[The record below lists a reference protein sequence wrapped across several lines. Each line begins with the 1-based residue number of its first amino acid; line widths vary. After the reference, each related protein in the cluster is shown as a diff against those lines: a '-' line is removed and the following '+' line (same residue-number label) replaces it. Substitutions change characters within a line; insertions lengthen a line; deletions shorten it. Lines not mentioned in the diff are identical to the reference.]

1 MARGNGS
8 IWTDPLWLAEAHGWI
23 AGRLG
28 DLGSEVAGAIE
39 QPHVYP
45 WSTVLRVP
53 TPAGDIY
60 FKANVPEL
68 RHEAAVVGLL
78 SRRRPDCVPGLLAVE
93 PGRGWMLMADAGT
106 QLRQLVQQERDLG
119 RWLDVL
125 PLYAGVQ
132 LDVADAAEELL
143 AAGVPDLRLAVL
155 PSRFEELL
163 DGLDGLPAAERSRLR
178 GRVPQVAELCE
189 ELAGYGLAETI
200 QHDDFHDG
208 QVYVREGRY
217 LLLDWGDACV
227 SHPFFT
233 LAVTLEGGIAWGV
246 DDVQGSVDLTPYRD
260 AYLEPFRRAGRS
272 EDLSRAA
279 EIALRLG
286 WACRAVN
293 GHVEGELD
301 RTRTRL
307 RMFLDGRPDA

>member
-1 MARGNGS
+1 MAGGDGS
-8 IWTDPLWLAEAHGWI
+8 TWTDPLWLAAAHAWI
-23 AGRLG
+23 ADELVE
-28 DLGSEVAGAIE
+28 LGSEVAGTIE

-53 TPAGDIY
+53 TPEGDVY
-60 FKANVPEL
+60 FKANAPEL

-78 SRRRPDCVPGLLAVE
+78 AGRRPDCVPGLLAVE
-93 PGRGWMLMADAGT
+93 PGRGWMLMADAGM
-106 QLRQLVQQERDLG
+106 QLRQLVQQERRLS

-132 LDVADAAEELL
+132 LDVADAAGELL
-143 AAGVPDLRLAVL
+143 AAGAPDLRLAVL
-155 PSRFEELL
+155 PRRFEELL
-163 DGLDGLPAAERSRLR
+163 DGLGALPEGERSRLR
-178 GRVPQVAELCE
+178 GRIPQVAELCH
-189 ELAGYGLAETI
+189 ELAGFGLAETI

-227 SHPFFT
+227 SHPFLT
-233 LAVTLEGGIAWGV
+233 LAVTLEGAIAWGV
-246 DDVQGSVDLTPYRD
+246 DDVQGSVDVTPYRD
-260 AYLEPFRRAGRS
+260 AYLEPFLRAGGGA
-272 EDLSRAA
+272 DLSRAV

-293 GHVEGELD
+293 GHVEGDLD

-307 RMFLDGRPDA
+307 RMFLDGRPDG

>member
-1 MARGNGS
+1 VAT
-8 IWTDPLWLAEAHGWI
+8 WTDPLWLAEAHGWI
-23 AGRLG
+23 ADRLD
-28 DLGSEVAGAIE
+28 DLGSEIAGTIE

-53 TPAGDIY
+53 TPVGDVY
-60 FKANVPEL
+60 FKANAPEL
-68 RHEAAVVGLL
+68 RHEAAVVGVLA
-78 SRRRPDCVPGLLAVE
+78 RRRPDCVPGLLAVE

-106 QLRQLVQQERDLG
+106 QLRQLVQHERDLR

-132 LDVADAAEELL
+132 LDVAGAAEELL

-163 DGLDGLPAAERSRLR
+163 DGLDGLPDAERNRLR
-178 GRVPQVAELCE
+178 ARPPQVAELCE

-246 DDVQGSVDLTPYRD
+246 DDVQGSVDVTPYRD
-260 AYLEPFRRAGRS
+260 AYLEPFRRAGCS
-272 EDLSRAA
+272 GDLSRAA

-293 GHVEGELD
+293 GHDEGDLD